1 MKSFPAALCGL
12 ALAAALG
19 GQAFAQGDQSSQSGQ
34 PDQSGQSDQSG
45 GIQGTISVGAG
56 LLPDYEGASK
66 YIIVPYVEAQAYE
79 GNYFLRFDGGALQ
92 LNLLDDEN
100 FHAGPLMGYRMG
112 RGVVHYDAVSR
123 MHHIRYSITDGAFVE
138 YERRADDP
146 RSGER
151 VTLSVAEGNINYQ
164 SGLNVELRG
173 VVHRPLTFIDE
184 GLIAA
189 VEGDLAWG
197 DGSYMQTYFGIDG
210 PDALASGF
218 PPFHARS
225 GMESAG
231 VALALDQFLSRKW
244 SVGVRFHYK
253 RLMSDAADSPVTA
266 IAGSPDQM
274 FAGLV
279 VGYVL

>member
-1 MKSFPAALCGL
+1 MKALRAALCGF
-12 ALAAALG
+12 ALAAS
-19 GQAFAQGDQSSQSGQ
+19 FAVARAQTH
-34 PDQSGQSDQSG
+34 QSD
-45 GIQGTISVGAG
+45 GIKGTVSVGAG

-66 YIIVPYVEAQAYE
+66 YILVPYLDGQANE

-92 LNLLDDEN
+92 LNLLDDDH
-100 FHAGPLMGYRMG
+100 FHAGPLVGYRMG
-112 RGVVHYDAVSR
+112 RGVVYYDAVSR
-123 MHHIRYSITDGAFVE
+123 MHHIRYSITDGGFIE
-138 YERRADDP
+138 YEHMAEDP

-151 VTLSVAEGNINYQ
+151 VTLSVAEGNVNYQ
-164 SGLNVELRG
+164 SGLNVELRALL
-173 VVHRPLTFIDE
+173 HRPLTFIDE

-189 VEGDLAWG
+189 VEADAAWG
-197 DGSYMQTYFGIDG
+197 DGSYMQTYFGINR

-218 PPFHARS
+218 PLFHARS

-231 VALALDQFLSRKW
+231 ISLSLDQFLSRKW
-244 SVGVRFHYK
+244 SVGVRLHYM
-253 RLMSDAADSPVTA
+253 RLVGDAADSPVTA